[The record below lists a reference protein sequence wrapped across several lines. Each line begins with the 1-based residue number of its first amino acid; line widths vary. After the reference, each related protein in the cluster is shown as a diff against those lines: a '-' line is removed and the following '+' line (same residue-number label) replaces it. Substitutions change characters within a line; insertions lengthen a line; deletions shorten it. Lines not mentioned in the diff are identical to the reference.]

1 MRTLAILP
9 VKRFELAKQRL
20 SGRLNDE
27 QRETLARAMVED
39 VLHILSA
46 TSELDA
52 VFVITNEPAVAS
64 IAEMLGAIVEPDVRE
79 AGQSAAVSAGIAY
92 ALETGIER
100 VLLVPGDCPA
110 LDGDELAALLA
121 HHGAG
126 PLSVVI
132 VPDRQ
137 GTGTNALLLTP
148 PDVIAPAFGPGSFER
163 HRDLAAAAGATCEVA
178 RPQTLLLD
186 VDTPED
192 LAALLGG
199 AGEGAPR
206 TRAALTRVMAGH

>member
-1 MRTLAILP
+1 MAAPRIGTREEWRAAR
-9 VKRFELAKQRL
+9 VEL
-20 SGRLNDE
+20 
-27 QRETLARAMVED
+27 LAREK
-39 VLHILSA
+39 
-46 TSELDA
+46 EL
-52 VFVITNEPAVAS
+52 N
-64 IAEMLGAIVEPDVRE
+64 R
-79 AGQSAAVSAGIAY
+79 Q
-92 ALETGIER
+92 R
-100 VLLVPGDCPA
+100 
-110 LDGDELAALLA
+110 DELAALLA